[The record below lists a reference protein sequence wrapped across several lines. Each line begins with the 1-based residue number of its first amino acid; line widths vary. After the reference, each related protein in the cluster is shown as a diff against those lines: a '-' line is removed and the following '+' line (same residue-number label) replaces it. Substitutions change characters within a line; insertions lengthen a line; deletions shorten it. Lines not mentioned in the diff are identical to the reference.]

1 MLPPLASIE
10 SRRAVLALAAGFLLL
25 GGVFGAL
32 LLLNRVGDDHAHAR
46 LRAAQIESRLA
57 EMQTVPW
64 HADLKSPAV
73 PKRVVRADLAVTAA
87 GIRAEL
93 RKLQQVASGP
103 RIERI
108 IELQEKNTR
117 ILQRQLRTVAAN
129 EQSQAKAARD
139 AAERGYIQ
147 LREELTA
154 IGKEFDRSAERAH
167 IYAKLGTALL
177 LLGLYLAFATSV
189 LLLARAQSRSAARDA
204 RIRQTQKLEAV
215 GQLASGIAHDFN
227 NLLLGIRG
235 FAELARSSLDPTT
248 GAHKDIGEAIA
259 ASDRAAA
266 LTRQL
271 LAFSRD
277 QALVPAVI
285 DPNAAVR
292 DVVSFLEQVLSKEIR
307 LDVELA
313 QDLPGVEIDPGQFD
327 QVILNLALN
336 ARDAMPDSGRLLI
349 STARTDE
356 GVLISVSDTGT
367 GIEQQVL
374 DRVFEP
380 FFSTKEVGAGSG
392 LGLATVWAIV
402 SRSGGRVEVE
412 TELGHGTCFHVH
424 LPAAAKRVTTTSTRA
439 QNPEPHT
446 RTGAVLVV
454 DDDEVVRGF
463 VVRALE
469 HAGYQVLQTSG
480 GKEALALMSTTPV
493 NVDLLITDMTMP
505 GLSGQDLAER
515 LEPLPVV
522 FISGHP
528 TEILLE
534 GRDTAFIQK
543 PFAAGDLVSA
553 VDRLLNQTRG
563 ADIHALADA
572 SAIGSGD

>member
-32 LLLNRVGDDHAHAR
+32 LLLNRVGDDHTHAK

-64 HADLKSPAV
+64 DADPESSAV
-73 PKRVVRADLAVTAA
+73 PERLVRAELAVTSA

-93 RKLQQVASGP
+93 RKLQQDAPGP
-103 RIERI
+103 RIQRI
-108 IELQEKNTR
+108 IDLQEKNAR
-117 ILQRQLRTVAAN
+117 ILQRQLRGVAAN
-129 EQSQAKAARD
+129 QQSQAKAARD

-147 LREELTA
+147 LRGELAA
-154 IGKEFDRSAERAH
+154 IGNEFDRSAERAH
-167 IYAKLGTALL
+167 TNAKLGTAVLV
-177 LLGLYLAFATSV
+177 LGLYLAFATSI
-189 LLLARAQSRSAARDA
+189 LLLARAQRRAAARDA
-204 RIRQTQKLEAV
+204 RLRQTQKLEAV

-248 GAHKDIGEAIA
+248 AAHRDIGEAIA
-259 ASDRAAA
+259 ASDRAAT

-277 QALVPAVI
+277 QALVPTVV

-292 DVVSFLEQVLSKEIR
+292 DVAAFLEQVLSKEIQ

-313 QDLPGVEIDPGQFD
+313 PDLPSVEIDPGQLD
-327 QVILNLALN
+327 QIILNLALN
-336 ARDAMPDSGRLLI
+336 ARDAMPGGGRLLI
-349 STARTDE
+349 STTRTHE

-380 FFSTKEVGAGSG
+380 FFSTKDVGAGSG

-424 LPAAAKRVTTTSTRA
+424 LPATAKRATTSSARA

-446 RTGAVLVV
+446 RT
-454 DDDEVVRGF
+454 EPC
-463 VVRALE
+463 
-469 HAGYQVLQTSG
+469 SS
-480 GKEALALMSTTPV
+480 STT
-493 NVDLLITDMTMP
+493 
-505 GLSGQDLAER
+505 
-515 LEPLPVV
+515 
-522 FISGHP
+522 
-528 TEILLE
+528 
-534 GRDTAFIQK
+534 K
-543 PFAAGDLVSA
+543 
-553 VDRLLNQTRG
+553 
-563 ADIHALADA
+563 
-572 SAIGSGD
+572 